1 MHGISHVNK
10 VGLPVTLLAEA
21 YIYIYMCVCVCVCI
35 YIYIY
40 MLKFSVAESLPEKCR
55 SNDNT
60 NSYIVLNFSLRFS
73 YLFFLRRR
81 LKLSA
86 NSRK

>member
-40 MLKFSVAESLPEKCR
+40 IC
-55 SNDNT
+55 
-60 NSYIVLNFSLRFS
+60 LNFQWQKAFLKNAGVMTTRTATLFLTFPSVSLIFS
-73 YLFFLRRR
+73 
-81 LKLSA
+81 S
-86 NSRK
+86 SDVD